1 MDFTKSI
8 PCPGCDNKEMSGNGA
23 QIGMRVPT
31 FSFKCHECET
41 TIVIIPTSEKYEYT
55 IKATT
60 LEERKQERID
70 KLIEDN
76 KLKLAEEIT
85 AIKESNY

>member
-1 MDFTKSI
+1 MDFTKAI
-8 PCPGCDNKEMSGNGA
+8 PCPGCDNDNMSGHGGNFGGR
-23 QIGMRVPT
+23 IMSVKT
-31 FSFKCHECET
+31 KCDECGT
-41 TIVIIPTSEKYEYT
+41 VLLIIPMSEKYEYN
-55 IKATT
+55 ISATT